1 MGRTVA
7 GRTSRHDKP
16 DGKRKSRLSPRGFKE
31 MGIGWYRKS
40 FVPDSAWIGK
50 RVLLDFEGIMLTGDV
65 YLNGTIVGGTDYGY
79 LGTEIDLSA
88 GLKYGQ
94 KNTVAVKADTGKP
107 ENSRWYTGGG
117 LYRDVNLIVTDKT
130 TISPAIR

>member
-1 MGRTVA
+1 
-7 GRTSRHDKP
+7 
-16 DGKRKSRLSPRGFKE
+16 
-31 MGIGWYRKS
+31 
-40 FVPDSAWIGK
+40 
-50 RVLLDFEGIMLTGDV
+50 MLTGDV

-117 LYRDVNLIVTDKT
+117 LYRDVNHSHGQKPLFHPQSAKDYYTCGQRHTVDCKNR
-130 TISPAIR
+130 S